1 MKLEGFFAD
10 VVYQQPGADQVGGH
24 GEAFGGD
31 GKVDEGRCARPHFDG
46 AAKQSRYTGSF
57 GNLDE
62 AASAEDATGLGRYVP
77 V

>member
-1 MKLEGFFAD
+1 
-10 VVYQQPGADQVGGH
+10 
-24 GEAFGGD
+24 
-31 GKVDEGRCARPHFDG
+31 VDEGRCARPHFDG